1 VSPVA
6 LVAAVALI
14 TVGSRAVSVALL
26 PPPRG
31 QLAAVVDRLPAPL
44 FAVLAAATLLGSD
57 GASSRAPAWLA
68 AAAALATVR
77 RRSLLLTV
85 AAGLAG
91 AVVGQALA

>member
-1 VSPVA
+1 VSAAA
-6 LVAAVALI
+6 LVAAVAAI

-31 QLAAVVDRLPAPL
+31 PLAGIVDRLPTPL

-57 GASSRAPAWLA
+57 HAAGAGVWLA
-68 AAAALATVR
+68 AGAALVTVR
-77 RRSLLLTV
+77 RRSLLVTV

-91 AVVGQALA
+91 ALVGRALA

>member
-1 VSPVA
+1 VSA
-6 LVAAVALI
+6 TGLVAAVAVV

-31 QLAAVVDRLPAPL
+31 TLAAVVDRLPAPL
-44 FAVLAAATLLGSD
+44 FAVLAVVTLLGAD
-57 GASSRAPAWLA
+57 HGAAGGAWLA

-85 AAGLAG
+85 AVGLAA
-91 AVVGQALA
+91 AVLGQALS

>member
-1 VSPVA
+1 MSLAVLVVA
-6 LVAAVALI
+6 VAAS

-31 QLAAVVDRLPAPL
+31 ALAAVVERLPAPL
-44 FAVLAAATLLGSD
+44 FAVLAAVTLLGSD
-57 GASSRAPAWLA
+57 HASSAAPVWLA
-68 AAAALATVR
+68 AGAALVTVR

-91 AVVGQALA
+91 AVVGRALA

>member
-1 VSPVA
+1 MSPVGLVVA
-6 LVAAVALI
+6 VAAI

-31 QLAAVVDRLPAPL
+31 TLAAIVDRLPAPL

-57 GASSRAPAWLA
+57 HASSPAPVWLA
-68 AAAALATVR
+68 AAAALVTVR

-91 AVVGQALA
+91 ALVGRALA

>member
-1 VSPVA
+1 VSSIG

-14 TVGSRAVSVALL
+14 TVGSRAVSVAVL
-26 PPPRG
+26 PAPRG
-31 QLAAVVDRLPAPL
+31 TLAAVVDRLPAPL

-57 GASSRAPAWLA
+57 HGSGGGVWLA
-68 AAAALATVR
+68 AAAALLTVR

-91 AVVGQALA
+91 ALVGQALA

>member
-1 VSPVA
+1 MSLVGLVVAVSA
-6 LVAAVALI
+6 I
-14 TVGSRAVSVALL
+14 TVGSRAVSVAVL

-31 QLAAVVDRLPAPL
+31 TLASIVERLPAPL

-57 GASSRAPAWLA
+57 QGSSPAPVWLA
-68 AAAALATVR
+68 AGAALLTVR

-91 AVVGQALA
+91 ALVGRALA

>member
-1 VSPVA
+1 MSAAA
-6 LVAAVALI
+6 LVAAVAVI

-31 QLAAVVDRLPAPL
+31 ALAGVVDRLPAPL
-44 FAVLAAATLLGSD
+44 FAVLAIATLLGSD
-57 GASSRAPAWLA
+57 HAPGPGVWLA
-68 AAAALATVR
+68 TGAALATVR

-91 AVVGQALA
+91 AVVGRTLA